1 VSLPL
6 TPTDLR
12 QPEVLTS
19 QRREYAVERAGWVIL
34 AAILV
39 LGSLR
44 GLGGSVVRA
53 VIIYLGLLI
62 IFRLAGK
69 RTLSQVTTFDFVLLL
84 IISESIQQ
92 GLVEDYA
99 SLFRALLLVITLVA
113 LNILFS
119 LLKQWSPL
127 VDRIAEGLP
136 VLIFSK
142 GRPHREVLKRERIGE
157 EDIMHAARSIHGLK
171 SLEEV
176 EFAILEAS
184 GGISV
189 IPRKDSPSS

>member
-6 TPTDLR
+6 TPSDLR
-12 QPEVLTS
+12 QPEVLNS
-19 QRREYAVERAGWVIL
+19 QRREYLVERAGWVIM

-92 GLVEDYA
+92 GLVEDYT
-99 SLFRALLLVITLVA
+99 SLFRALLLVITLIS

-119 LLKQWSPL
+119 LLKQRSPL
-127 VDRIAEGLP
+127 VDRVAEGLP

-142 GRPHREVLKRERIGE
+142 GQPHREILKRERIGE
-157 EDIMHAARSIHGLK
+157 EDIMHAARSIHGLQ

-189 IPRKDSPSS
+189 IPRKDSPRS